1 MKSRFHKLQRGLL
14 FYTGLSYFSLF
25 LHIRYN
31 TVSMIPATLKPAAI
45 KNACV

>member
-1 MKSRFHKLQRGLL
+1 MSTIHKLQGGFL
-14 FYTGLSYFSLF
+14 FYARRSYFSLF